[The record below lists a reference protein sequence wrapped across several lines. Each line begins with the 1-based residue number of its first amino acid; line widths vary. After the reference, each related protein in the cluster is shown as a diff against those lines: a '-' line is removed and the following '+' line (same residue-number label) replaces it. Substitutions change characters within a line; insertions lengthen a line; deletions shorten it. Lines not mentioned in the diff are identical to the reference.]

1 MTIGLCGAHRTG
13 KTTLARQY
21 AEKHGIQFV
30 ETSVSSIWREMGL
43 DPGIPVDFET
53 RLTVQE
59 EILKRIDAKLA
70 NYAGLDFITDR
81 TPLDMAA
88 YTLADAIHGTVP
100 DGCQE
105 RLANYVNACFE
116 STNKRFSIVL
126 LVQPGIVPVHE
137 EGKAIINAGY
147 MEHLNS
153 LMLGLT
159 VDERL
164 ACSHFYM
171 PRSILGMQE
180 RLDALSATVERCR
193 SRANAEYAEASKSG
207 AISVH

>member
-1 MTIGLCGAHRTG
+1 MTIGLCGSHRCG

-30 ETSVSSIWREMGL
+30 ETSVSAIWKEMGL
-43 DPGIPVDFET
+43 DPSIRVDFQT

-59 EILKRIDAKLA
+59 EILKRVDAKLA
-70 NYAGLDFITDR
+70 TYAGLDYITDR

-88 YTLADAIHGTVP
+88 YTLADAIHDTVP
-100 DGCQE
+100 AGCQE
-105 RLANYVNACFE
+105 RLANYINACFE
-116 STNKRFSIVL
+116 STNKRFAIVL
-126 LVQPGIVPVHE
+126 LVQPGITPVHE

-164 ACSHFYM
+164 TCSHFYM
-171 PRSILGMQE
+171 PRAILGMQE
-180 RLDALSATVERCR
+180 RLDALSATVDRCR
-193 SRANAEYAEASKSG
+193 SRANAEYAEASKAG